1 MIKIWNEAFLK
12 SQPEAYKVNGEK
24 QAYTLG
30 FADLFPSVLLAAVTV
45 LMGIFASDVFELT
58 MKAAEYLM
66 HPEIYIESVM
76 GR

>member
-1 MIKIWNEAFLK
+1 
-12 SQPEAYKVNGEK
+12 
-24 QAYTLG
+24 
-30 FADLFPSVLLAAVTV
+30 
-45 LMGIFASDVFELT
+45 MGVFASDVFELT